1 MIKIIILLIVLM
13 VLTTEA
19 NKMDT
24 DEYHFTICKWSCSLF
39 K

>member
-1 MIKIIILLIVLM
+1 MIKIILLLVVLM
-13 VLTTEA
+13 VLTTEV

-24 DEYHFTICKWSCSLF
+24 DEYHFTICKGGCTLF